1 VKNDALIIDDLHHK
15 YDKREYSNWI
25 LNEINLKIEKGEL
38 LGLLGPSGC
47 GKTTLLRLIAGFE
60 YPSQGRI
67 SLNDKEISSRKKI
80 LSPEK
85 RNIGMVF
92 QDYALFPHLTVL
104 ENVIFGLKN
113 KKDRSRVDYLLN
125 VVGLDSF
132 VGRYPHEL
140 SGGQKQRLAIARAL
154 APGTNF
160 ILLDEPFC
168 SLDMHVKLKLRSDLP
183 NILKGCNASGLMVT
197 HDPEEA
203 MSICDKVAVMNDGK
217 IHQIDTPINLLNNP
231 KTIFVSSF
239 ILGNNIINLKKNGNS
254 YISCLGEINSSE
266 YLKNTIITDHTLIID
281 ELETSIKFHNLNFIL
296 GFLPKGSYLVGGYIR
311 DIILRRVSE
320 EVDVDIVVPV
330 NAIEIGK
337 KISENIESKFIILDK
352 KREVVRIIL
361 NHISIDIANQNS
373 TTIEGDLA
381 SRDFSINSIAFL
393 FDNKCLFDP
402 LNGLKDL
409 ENSLLRTHSEKN
421 LLNDPLR
428 ILRCFRFVSELN
440 FKIDLKLV
448 DFIKNNKGKF

>member
-1 VKNDALIIDDLHHK
+1 MKNDALIIDDLHHK
-15 YDKREYSNWI
+15 YDKRECSNWI
-25 LNEINLKIEKGEL
+25 LNAINLKIENGEL

-60 YPSQGRI
+60 YPSRGRI
-67 SLNDKEISSRKKI
+67 SLNDKEISSGKKI

-132 VGRYPHEL
+132 IGRYPHEL

-168 SLDMHVKLKLRSDLP
+168 SLDMHVKIKFRSELP

-203 MSICDKVAVMNDGK
+203 MSICDKVAVMNEGK

-231 KTIFVSSF
+231 KTLFVSSF
-239 ILGNNIINLKKNGNS
+239 ILGNNIINLQKDGNS
-254 YISCLGEINSSE
+254 YMSCLGEINCSGI
-266 YLKNTIITDHTLIID
+266 YKMKILKVCQ
-281 ELETSIKFHNLNFIL
+281 FRQNLF
-296 GFLPKGSYLVGGYIR
+296 
-311 DIILRRVSE
+311 
-320 EVDVDIVVPV
+320 
-330 NAIEIGK
+330 
-337 KISENIESKFIILDK
+337 
-352 KREVVRIIL
+352 
-361 NHISIDIANQNS
+361 Q
-373 TTIEGDLA
+373 
-381 SRDFSINSIAFL
+381 
-393 FDNKCLFDP
+393 
-402 LNGLKDL
+402 LKDQNL
-409 ENSLLRTHSEKN
+409 EMRM
-421 LLNDPLR
+421 
-428 ILRCFRFVSELN
+428 
-440 FKIDLKLV
+440 
-448 DFIKNNKGKF
+448 

>member
-1 VKNDALIIDDLHHK
+1 MNKGALIIDDLHHK
-15 YDKREYSNWI
+15 YDKRDNSNWI
-25 LNEINLKIEKGEL
+25 LNEINLKIESGEL

-60 YPSQGRI
+60 YPTKGRI
-67 SLNDKEISSRKKI
+67 SLNDKEISRSNRI

-104 ENVIFGLKN
+104 ENVMFGLKN

-125 VVGLDSF
+125 VVGLNSF

-168 SLDMHVKLKLRSDLP
+168 SLDMHVKLKLRSELP
-183 NILKGCNASGLMVT
+183 NILRGCNASGLMVT

-203 MSICDKVAVMNDGK
+203 MSICNKVAVMNEGE

-239 ILGNNIINLKKNGNS
+239 ILGNNILNLKKNGNE
-254 YISCLGEINSSE
+254 YLSCLCEINSSE
-266 YLKNTIITDHTLIID
+266 LLNNTNLKSMSISPKFI
-281 ELETSIKFHNLNFIL
+281 SIKRSRSGNATVLSKEFL
-296 GFLPKGSYLVGGYIR
+296 GEYLIYKVSINEN
-311 DIILRRVSE
+311 ILRVRT
-320 EVDVDIVVPV
+320 
-330 NAIEIGK
+330 
-337 KISENIESKFIILDK
+337 NI
-352 KREVVRIIL
+352 
-361 NHISIDIANQNS
+361 N
-373 TTIEGDLA
+373 
-381 SRDFSINSIAFL
+381 
-393 FDNKCLFDP
+393 
-402 LNGLKDL
+402 
-409 ENSLLRTHSEKN
+409 N
-421 LLNDPLR
+421 LLNIGDKCSLSIEKNSFYFLYPGAQ
-428 ILRCFRFVSELN
+428 
-440 FKIDLKLV
+440 KI
-448 DFIKNNKGKF
+448 FI

>member
-1 VKNDALIIDDLHHK
+1 MNKKNLVKNDALIIDDLHHK
-15 YDKREYSNWI
+15 YDKRECSNWI
-25 LNEINLKIEKGEL
+25 LNEINLKIENGEL

-60 YPSQGRI
+60 YPSKGRI

-132 VGRYPHEL
+132 VERYPHEL

-168 SLDMHVKLKLRSDLP
+168 SLDMHVKLKLRSELP

-254 YISCLGEINSSE
+254 YISCLGEINCSE
-266 YLKNTIITDHTLIID
+266 YLKNTGIKSMSISPKFI
-281 ELETSIKFHNLNFIL
+281 SIKRSESGDAIVISKEFL
-296 GFLPKGSYLVGGYIR
+296 GEFLIYKVSINGN
-311 DIILRRVSE
+311 ILRVRT
-320 EVDVDIVVPV
+320 DI
-330 NAIEIGK
+330 N
-337 KISENIESKFIILDK
+337 
-352 KREVVRIIL
+352 
-361 NHISIDIANQNS
+361 
-373 TTIEGDLA
+373 
-381 SRDFSINSIAFL
+381 
-393 FDNKCLFDP
+393 
-402 LNGLKDL
+402 
-409 ENSLLRTHSEKN
+409 N
-421 LLNDPLR
+421 LLNNGDKCSLSINTNSYYFLYPGAYKEY
-428 ILRCFRFVSELN
+428 I
-440 FKIDLKLV
+440 
-448 DFIKNNKGKF
+448 